1 MFFRAWDYFD
11 PAKSIDGGP
20 VTLRLPVMDDY
31 AQWVAVRGA
40 SRDFL
45 RPWEPTWPS
54 DDLTR
59 GAFRYRVKRYYRDMR
74 EDAGYAFFIFTAD
87 DGQLAGGLTL
97 SHVRRGVAQ
106 TASLGYWISKDL
118 ARQGLMTTA
127 VAAIVPF
134 AFRVLRLHRLE
145 AACLPSNAASLALL
159 RRSGFTEE
167 GYARD
172 FLKINGRWQD
182 HVLFAIIADDLRG

>member
-1 MFFRAWDYFD
+1 MFFRTWEYFD
-11 PAKSIDGGP
+11 PAKSIDGGL

-31 AQWVAVRGA
+31 AQWAAVRSA

-45 RPWEPTWPS
+45 KLWEPTWPN

-59 GAFRYRVKRYYRDMR
+59 AAFRYRVKRYYRDMR
-74 EDAGYAFFIFTAD
+74 EDSGYAFFIYTSGD
-87 DGQLAGGLTL
+87 RRLAGGLTL

-106 TASLGYWISKDL
+106 TASLGYWIGKDL
-118 ARQGLMTTA
+118 ARQGLMTAA
-127 VAAIVPF
+127 VSAIVPF

-145 AACLPSNAASLALL
+145 AACLPTNAASLALL

-167 GYARD
+167 GFARD
-172 FLKINGRWQD
+172 YLKINGRWQD
-182 HVLFAIIADDLRG
+182 HVLFAIIADEPRG

>member
-1 MFFRAWDYFD
+1 VFFRAWEYFD

-20 VTLRLPVMDDY
+20 VTLRLPVMDDH
-31 AQWVAVRGA
+31 AQWAAVRGA

-59 GAFRYRVKRYYRDMR
+59 AAFRYRVKRYYRDMR

-87 DGQLAGGLTL
+87 DWRLAGGLTL

-106 TASLGYWISKDL
+106 TASLGYWIGKDL
-118 ARQGLMTTA
+118 ARQGLMTAA

-145 AACLPSNAASLALL
+145 AACLPTNAASLALL

-172 FLKINGRWQD
+172 YLRINGRWQD
-182 HVLFAIIADDLRG
+182 HVLFAIIADETRG